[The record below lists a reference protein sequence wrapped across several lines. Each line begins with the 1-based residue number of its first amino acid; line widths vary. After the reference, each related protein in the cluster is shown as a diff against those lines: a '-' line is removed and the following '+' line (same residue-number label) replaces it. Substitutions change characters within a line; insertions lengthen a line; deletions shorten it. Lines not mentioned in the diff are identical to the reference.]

1 METLDYLTFNDV
13 VRGLVSERVHERMIK
28 RLKDLKDVDSISDAE
43 KAQLVLLA
51 AILGELEKANDE

>member
-1 METLDYLTFNDV
+1 MDYLTFNDV